1 MASESFYEA
10 FKVHRFGNSE
20 HYHFVVNPR
29 WVFDLSRSFYQCN
42 SRTKIRYIMR
52 RNKYKNQYKWD

>member
-1 MASESFYEA
+1 MANKSFYEA

-20 HYHFVVNPR
+20 HYCLDGK
-29 WVFDLSRSFYQCN
+29 WILKLSRVFRNNKSK
-42 SRTKIRYIMR
+42 TKIRYIMR